1 MKFLQNMNLG
11 FQEKEKKY
19 NDEMLKIK
27 EENDKLVTDL
37 KAKKNLIIN

>member
-1 MKFLQNMNLG
+1 MNLG

>member
-1 MKFLQNMNLG
+1 MNLG

-27 EENDKLVTDL
+27 EENDKLVTD
-37 KAKKNLIIN
+37 